1 LLIASEPAVRFDSVS
16 KRYRLREADT
26 LKEFLPAVFR
36 RELKDPFYALRDLS
50 FTIDRGDTV
59 GIIGSNGSGKSTI
72 LKIIAGVTR
81 PSEGIVQIKGRV
93 APLIELG
100 AGFHVDL
107 TGRENIN
114 LNGCILG
121 MSNRQIRDRIN
132 SIVEFA
138 ELRDFMDTPV
148 KHYSSGMYL
157 RLAFSVAVHCEPD
170 LLLIDE
176 ALAVGDEAFRV
187 KCLQRV
193 RDMQASGVT
202 IVLVS
207 HSLDMVREFC
217 SRAILMSSGRK
228 VAEGPVEDVI
238 AEYRDRPHG
247 GLAGAVAAATS

>member
-1 LLIASEPAVRFDSVS
+1 MLTASEPAVRFDSVS

-26 LKEFLPAVFR
+26 LKEFLPAFLR

-50 FTIDRGDTV
+50 FTIGRGDTV

-72 LKIIAGVTR
+72 LKIIAGVTS
-81 PSEGIVQIKGRV
+81 PSEGSVLTNGRV

-107 TGRENIN
+107 TGRENIS

-121 MSNRQIRDRIN
+121 MSNRQIRDRVD
-132 SIVEFA
+132 SIVDFA
-138 ELRDFMDTPV
+138 ELREFMDTPV

-157 RLAFSVAVHCEPD
+157 RLAFSVAVHCDPD
-170 LLLIDE
+170 ILLIDE
-176 ALAVGDEAFRV
+176 ALAVGDLSFRE

-193 RDMQASGVT
+193 RDMQHSDVT

-207 HSLDMVREFC
+207 HSLDMVQEFC

-228 VAEGPVEDVI
+228 LAEGRAEHVI
-238 AEYRDRPHG
+238 AEYRDRLHG
-247 GLAGAVAAATS
+247 GLANVVGASTS